1 MMIRSFFKALR
12 RLVQRLH
19 TLLAWF
25 MVAWF
30 VGEWV
35 YNDRVADHVVGGMN
49 LAGLDTSK
57 YVRGVLP
64 VSDAYIPDVVIG
76 LLVVLFCVW
85 ISHRIF
91 FYLLGSFVKDQPDS
105 ES

>member
-19 TLLAWF
+19 TVLAWF

-57 YVRGVLP
+57 YVRGSVTHVRNAYVLEL
-64 VSDAYIPDVVIG
+64 AKT
-76 LLVVLFCVW
+76 LHF
-85 ISHRIF
+85 
-91 FYLLGSFVKDQPDS
+91 
-105 ES
+105 